1 MRWDDAVK
9 FGGLSGEDR
18 ADWRLLPATQ
28 AFLAS
33 VEDDLRHAETELV
46 SLFVDGNATN
56 IEAPFKAGGRVSA
69 LRAVLRLAMKESK

>member
-9 FGGLSGEDR
+9 FGGLSSDDR

-33 VEDDLRHAETELV
+33 VESDLRHAEAEIV
-46 SLFVDGNATN
+46 SQFVDGKSSD
-56 IEAPFKAGGRVSA
+56 EAPIRTGGRIAA
-69 LRAVLRLAMKESK
+69 LRSVLILATKEAK